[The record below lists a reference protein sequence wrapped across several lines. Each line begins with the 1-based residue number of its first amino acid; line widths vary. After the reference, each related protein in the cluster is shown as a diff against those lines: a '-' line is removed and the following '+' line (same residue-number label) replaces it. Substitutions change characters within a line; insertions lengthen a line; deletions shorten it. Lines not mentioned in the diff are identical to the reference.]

1 VLEVEGLRTW
11 FATEEGDLPAVNGVT
26 FSVPRGK
33 TLAIVGESGC
43 GKSVSAYSI
52 LRLIQPPGEIVAG
65 SIRLRTD
72 DDAVIDVAALDEKS
86 DQLYHLRGGVASMIF
101 QEPMTALSPVH
112 TVGNQICE
120 AILTHRDVG
129 RDEAERLAVEML
141 GRVGIPGPEKRLRQ
155 YPFEFS
161 GGMRQR
167 VMIAM
172 ALVCRPRLLIA
183 DEPTT
188 ALDVT
193 VQAQIL
199 KLIKDLQAETGSS
212 VLLITHDLGVV
223 AQTADEVAV
232 MYLGRVVEH
241 GPVRD
246 ILKDPRHPYTI
257 GLLDSL
263 PGINARAE
271 RLNAIRGSV
280 PSLTGIPS
288 GCPFHPRCPHAVP
301 GLCDQGAPPPIETLA
316 PGRGVACVRAE
327 EVRAER
333 TARSSGV
340 ETGEPRA
347 SAADGPSGANGTG
360 LSKSRSGILPLE
372 SGWKPLLPSTQ
383 PLNRVPLASGAA
395 SENRR
400 SDKKPPEPLLSVR
413 GLCKHF
419 PIRSGGVFRRQ
430 VGSVRAVE
438 DVSFDLYPGE
448 TLGIVGESG
457 SGKTTVSRS
466 ILRAIDPT
474 SGEIRFRHD
483 GATVDLAT
491 LGPAELKRLRPQ
503 MQMIFQDPFSSL
515 NPRMTVG
522 DIVGEPLVIHRMA
535 SGTELKRR
543 VEAALERVGLK
554 PEHRVRYPHAF
565 SGGQRQRIGIA
576 RALIMNPSLIIA
588 DEAVSALD
596 VSVQAQVI
604 NLLDDLQREFGLTY
618 LFVAH
623 DLSVI
628 RHICDRVAVM
638 YAGRIVELAGTEA
651 LFANPRHPY
660 TRSLLAAIPHPDPDI
675 PLAYDIRGEAADP
688 ADLPPGC
695 SFHPRCP
702 HARKGLCD
710 VANQPPALRELAP
723 GHAAACVRAEDL
735 PGPEGSGK

>member
-1 VLEVEGLRTW
+1 MNRLHRRQETSIVNQPTQPPHSAAPPSRDGQAADAPALEVENLRTW
-11 FATEEGDLPAVNGVT
+11 FATEEGDLPAVDGVT
-26 FSVPRGK
+26 FTVPQGK

-52 LRLIQPPGEIVAG
+52 LRLIQPPGEIVGG
-65 SIRLRTD
+65 SINLRVEEDLT
-72 DDAVIDVAALDEKS
+72 VDVAQLDDKS
-86 DQLYHLRGGVASMIF
+86 DMLYHLRGGVASMIF

-120 AILTHRDVG
+120 AILTHQELSRA
-129 RDEAERLAVEML
+129 EAERLAVEML

-199 KLIKDLQAETGSS
+199 KLIKDLQAETATS

-232 MYLGRVVEH
+232 MYLGRIVEH
-241 GPVRD
+241 GPVRE

-257 GLLDSL
+257 GLLESL

-280 PSLTGIPS
+280 PSLTEIPP
-288 GCPFHPRCPHAVP
+288 GCPFHPRCAHAVP
-301 GLCDQGAPPPIETLA
+301 GVCDAGRPPRLEPIA
-316 PGRGVACVRAE
+316 PGRGVACVRAD

-333 TARSSGV
+333 AGAVGPGSVPTEPTARSADPDEDS
-340 ETGEPRA
+340 
-347 SAADGPSGANGTG
+347 SAP
-360 LSKSRSGILPLE
+360 
-372 SGWKPLLPSTQ
+372 
-383 PLNRVPLASGAA
+383 V
-395 SENRR
+395 
-400 SDKKPPEPLLSVR
+400 PLLSVR

-419 PIRSGGVFRRQ
+419 PIRSGGIFRRQ
-430 VGSVRAVE
+430 VGAVRAVE
-438 DVSFDLYPGE
+438 DVSFDLYRGE

-474 SGEIRFRHD
+474 AGKILFRD
-483 GATVDLAT
+483 GGATVDLAT
-491 LGPAELKRLRPQ
+491 LDPVSLKRLRPK

-522 DIVGEPLVIHRMA
+522 DIVGEPLRIHRMA
-535 SGTELKRR
+535 AGDELKRR
-543 VEAALERVGLK
+543 VEEVLERVGLK

-576 RALIMNPSLIIA
+576 RALIMRPSLIIA

-604 NLLDDLQREFGLTY
+604 NLLDDIQREFGLTY

-638 YAGRIVELAGTEA
+638 YAGRIVELAETEA

-675 PLAYDIRGEAADP
+675 PLAYDLTGETADP
-688 ADLPPGC
+688 AALPPGC

-702 HARKGLCD
+702 HAKTGLCD
-710 VANQPPALRELAP
+710 LPGKPPQLRELAE
-723 GHAAACVRAEDL
+723 HHSAACVRAE
-735 PGPEGSGK
+735 EV

>member
-1 VLEVEGLRTW
+1 MPSDPPQSNRPAPETPVPHDEPPVLAVEGLRTW

-65 SIRLRTD
+65 SIRLRTGD
-72 DDAVIDVAALDEKS
+72 DGNIDVAALDDKS
-86 DQLYHLRGGVASMIF
+86 EQLYHLRGGVASMIF

-120 AILTHRDVG
+120 AILTHREVS
-129 RDEAERLAVEML
+129 RAEAERLAVEML

-241 GPVRD
+241 GPVRE

-257 GLLDSL
+257 GLLESL

-280 PSLTGIPS
+280 PSLTEIPP
-288 GCPFHPRCPHAVP
+288 GCPFHPRCPHAAP
-301 GLCDQGAPPPIETLA
+301 GLCDQGAPPRIEAVA

-333 TARSSGV
+333 AVRPSGL
-340 ETGEPRA
+340 EAGEQRA
-347 SAADGPSGANGTG
+347 SAADSVCGAPA
-360 LSKSRSGILPLE
+360 SKD
-372 SGWKPLLPSTQ
+372 
-383 PLNRVPLASGAA
+383 
-395 SENRR
+395 RR
-400 SDKKPPEPLLSVR
+400 SDEKTPEPLLSVR
-413 GLCKHF
+413 GLSKHF
-419 PIRSGGVFRRQ
+419 PIRSGGFFRRQ

-474 SGEIRFRHD
+474 SGEIRFHH
-483 GATVDLAT
+483 GGETVDLAT
-491 LGPAELKRLRPQ
+491 LGPVELKRLRPR

-522 DIVGEPLVIHRMA
+522 DIVGEPLTIHRMA
-535 SGTELKRR
+535 SGEKLKRR

-604 NLLDDLQREFGLTY
+604 NLLDDLQQEFGLTY

-638 YAGRIVELAGTEA
+638 YAGRIVELAETEA
-651 LFANPRHPY
+651 LFAHPRHPY

-675 PLAYDIRGEAADP
+675 PLAYDISGEAADP

-702 HARKGLCD
+702 HAQQGLCD
-710 VANQPPALRELAP
+710 LPNQPPALRELAP
-723 GHAAACVRAEDL
+723 GHAAACVRAEEL
-735 PGPEGSGK
+735 PFARDGQAP